1 MAKKPAT
8 PAKKA
13 PAKKPTAKAAPKKA
27 QPAKPRAHD
36 NKKGADGLT
45 QQQRLF
51 VNAYLASR
59 NATKAATTA
68 GYSEATAQQQGSRLL
83 SNVMVKTAIEQGEAE
98 LIAEVQAE
106 TGITLKRTLEEI
118 ARGAFF
124 DVRNLFRPD
133 GTPKDISELDY
144 DTAAVIAG
152 LDTATESEGK
162 GEDRTLTYIRK
173 YKLADKKGYLD
184 MLMKHLGGYKVDN
197 EQGGK
202 AAASA
207 LGQLLQE
214 MGRSALPVV
223 KDPGNE

>member
-1 MAKKPAT
+1 MAKKAAT

-13 PAKKPTAKAAPKKA
+13 PAKKPAAKATPKKR
-27 QPAKPRAHD
+27 PRTESRAHD

-83 SNVMVKTAIEQGEAE
+83 SNVVIKTAIEQGEAE
-98 LIAEVQAE
+98 VIAKVQAE

-124 DVRNLFRPD
+124 DVRKLFRPD
-133 GTPKDISELDY
+133 GTPKDITELDD
-144 DTAAVIAG
+144 DTASAIAG
-152 LDTATESEGK
+152 LDTATETEGK

-173 YKLADKKGYLD
+173 YKLSDRKGYLD

-223 KDPGNE
+223 KDPGDE